1 MHKQSFIRSTV
12 FTTIKLR
19 STMFFVDVEH
29 ALQQLNAPGITGA
42 LKQVEQDTQKHQ
54 HEQQEIPALI
64 IESDSDDDVI
74 FVTEVQ
80 AEGKR
85 RA

>member
-1 MHKQSFIRSTV
+1 MDS
-12 FTTIKLR
+12 
-19 STMFFVDVEH
+19 EH
-29 ALQQLNAPGITGA
+29 ALQQLNASGIKGA
-42 LKQVEQDTQKHQ
+42 LKQVEQGTQQHQ
-54 HEQQEIPALI
+54 HEQQEISALI

>member
-1 MHKQSFIRSTV
+1 
-12 FTTIKLR
+12 
-19 STMFFVDVEH
+19 MFSVDVEH
-29 ALQQLNAPGITGA
+29 ALQQLNAPGIEGA
-42 LKQVEQDTQKHQ
+42 LKQVEQGTQQLQ
-54 HEQQEIPALI
+54 HEQQEISALI